1 MFWHRCVVVSAIGIP
16 TLWQP
21 KLETLL
27 FYILNILIL
36 VKVQLTENKE
46 YIIFICITR
55 VEDNSIPLYFLDLP
69 RFLGGTLV
77 SLAAKKEELI

>member
-1 MFWHRCVVVSAIGIP
+1 MATQIRNLF
-16 TLWQP
+16 
-21 KLETLL
+21 
-27 FYILNILIL
+27 FYILNIIIL

-55 VEDNSIPLYFLDLP
+55 AEDNSISLYFLDLP

-77 SLAAKKEELI
+77 SLAAKKKRVNTKKNNRRIKKDSLTV